1 MYGTQNFKLVLAMQA
16 DLRHDM
22 AKQRLAKKQQT
33 TEHRTTG
40 ERRVFGL
47 RLSLA

>member
-1 MYGTQNFKLVLAMQA
+1 MYGTQSYKLVVAIQA
-16 DLRHDM
+16 DLRQDM
-22 AKQRLAKKQQT
+22 ARQRLAKKQQT

-47 RLSLA
+47 RLSPA